1 MRLRVHKFSGFI
13 SPHYEISHKIH
24 LTIVDKFV
32 QKALKTYN
40 KLRGVPR
47 DGAEDF
53 LDPAL
58 SAYRQNNVED
68 ALRLLEEGLNLYPGS
83 EKLLAY
89 YLQISCK
96 KGQFSRIA
104 SFIKSDN
111 EPLRK
116 TLLNLSI
123 SNSDNRRRIES
134 GKKDGL
140 AWLTEKII
148 NSECEDVLAYWR
160 IADLLEYAG
169 RGANAGRIYKIL
181 TEREPRSAEDC
192 VYASLADRRLGNIDG
207 SFKRLELSLATYPE
221 AENIKS
227 AYAQLCYLQF
237 DFDRYQK
244 FRSLFCPEIE
254 DKNAPIL
261 DFYRSVFKLTP
272 PESFIMNFQKLEL
285 SCGAE
290 DFQVVKEEFFSD
302 FCAKTVTVNSAK
314 ISILFCRFL
323 DLDKAFSE
331 KLFSILYFKNWGT
344 NDEAVKYLLTV
355 IYKLTLP
362 ITPHRTSELEGVV
375 KQFVIDAQ
383 ELARKAVV
391 LTEPLADLGKQWYAW
406 QSLFCLNQ
414 PHLYRDAMAAF
425 EALALRIWPRLD
437 YTAPHIGASLAANAT
452 TERKI
457 RIGFTVLDVMP
468 MMSGLMDLLDK
479 KRFETFF
486 LRPGSAGNS
495 KAASDWLARADNIVE
510 YSDTDA
516 YSAIKTIAEQELD
529 ILISGPSGPQI
540 LFPIIARLA
549 RLQMIL
555 LEPNWSNG
563 FRNADYYISWQLAE
577 PKNYKRFYQTP
588 VSLMQ
593 NPPYWIEKSSLGQIS
608 PLRETDEE
616 VRQRL
621 LGLGPDE
628 RFYICPNVSPK
639 IHPMMDEI
647 LCKLLVSDPGGR
659 LVLLR
664 SEHAI
669 SQALKSR
676 IREKFVDQFERV
688 IFLNTL
694 NRSDAHALLLSS
706 DCCLDSYPICGMS
719 SSFDG
724 LMLGVPI
731 VTLPAEIPFGRWT
744 AAIYE
749 YIGVT
754 GLTAL
759 DMDEYIGIALRL
771 AHDKAWRLQ
780 KSAEIR
786 EKSSRYVES
795 RASFEEFQQFLIQ
808 AWRRKQAG
816 LPPGNWIAGKWQ

>member
-1 MRLRVHKFSGFI
+1 
-13 SPHYEISHKIH
+13 
-24 LTIVDKFV
+24 
-32 QKALKTYN
+32 
-40 KLRGVPR
+40 
-47 DGAEDF
+47 
-53 LDPAL
+53 
-58 SAYRQNNVED
+58 
-68 ALRLLEEGLNLYPGS
+68 
-83 EKLLAY
+83 
-89 YLQISCK
+89 
-96 KGQFSRIA
+96 
-104 SFIKSDN
+104 
-111 EPLRK
+111 
-116 TLLNLSI
+116 
-123 SNSDNRRRIES
+123 
-134 GKKDGL
+134 
-140 AWLTEKII
+140 
-148 NSECEDVLAYWR
+148 
-160 IADLLEYAG
+160 
-169 RGANAGRIYKIL
+169 
-181 TEREPRSAEDC
+181 
-192 VYASLADRRLGNIDG
+192 
-207 SFKRLELSLATYPE
+207 
-221 AENIKS
+221 
-227 AYAQLCYLQF
+227 
-237 DFDRYQK
+237 
-244 FRSLFCPEIE
+244 
-254 DKNAPIL
+254 
-261 DFYRSVFKLTP
+261 
-272 PESFIMNFQKLEL
+272 
-285 SCGAE
+285 
-290 DFQVVKEEFFSD
+290 
-302 FCAKTVTVNSAK
+302 
-314 ISILFCRFL
+314 
-323 DLDKAFSE
+323 
-331 KLFSILYFKNWGT
+331 
-344 NDEAVKYLLTV
+344 
-355 IYKLTLP
+355 
-362 ITPHRTSELEGVV
+362 
-375 KQFVIDAQ
+375 
-383 ELARKAVV
+383 
-391 LTEPLADLGKQWYAW
+391 
-406 QSLFCLNQ
+406 
-414 PHLYRDAMAAF
+414 
-425 EALALRIWPRLD
+425 
-437 YTAPHIGASLAANAT
+437 
-452 TERKI
+452 
-457 RIGFTVLDVMP
+457 
-468 MMSGLMDLLDK
+468 
-479 KRFETFF
+479 
-486 LRPGSAGNS
+486 
-495 KAASDWLARADNIVE
+495 
-510 YSDTDA
+510 
-516 YSAIKTIAEQELD
+516 
-529 ILISGPSGPQI
+529 
-540 LFPIIARLA
+540 
-549 RLQMIL
+549 MIL

-577 PKNYKRFYQTP
+577 PKNYKTFYQTP

-647 LCKLLVSDPGGR
+647 LCKLLVNDPGGR

-676 IREKFVDQFERV
+676 IREKIVHQFDRV